1 MNCIICSCLVAVVKS
16 YVIRRVGSLYSMLLL
31 SLRMYVH
38 IIVILVLT
46 TMVLKNYYII
56 NNKLLAHLHNILYLT
71 IKVLTGIPEIPTC
84 MISDRVRS
92 FFYISRWKT
101 VSVLTLK
108 WIMCLLMIGEFMLI
122 FHNRSLKSSSK
133 SRVILF

>member
-1 MNCIICSCLVAVVKS
+1 MKGIICSCLVAVVKS

-56 NNKLLAHLHNILYLT
+56 NNKLLAHLHIIN
-71 IKVLTGIPEIPTC
+71 
-84 MISDRVRS
+84 
-92 FFYISRWKT
+92 
-101 VSVLTLK
+101 
-108 WIMCLLMIGEFMLI
+108 
-122 FHNRSLKSSSK
+122 N
-133 SRVILF
+133 